1 MNKTDF
7 LTRLEK
13 LLKSLD
19 KKERDKHLAYYG
31 ELIEDAMEDGCSE
44 AEAVSRIGMPGA
56 IAEEILEERQEAP
69 VHTSASRKIVTTV
82 LLILGFPVWGSLALG
97 GIVLALALAVTAAL
111 CVAVAYMLIWL
122 VPLVTGAVSLACL
135 LLALISVFGALPV
148 FLGNAPLGVVQFGV
162 GILSAGIF
170 ILTALAT
177 ASLIRY
183 FVNVTASF
191 THWLVR
197 VLKRKKEATI

>member
-44 AEAVSRIGMPGA
+44 AEAVSRIGTPGA
-56 IAEEILEERQEAP
+56 IADEILEERQEAP

-97 GIVLALALAVTAAL
+97 GIVLALALA
-111 CVAVAYMLIWL
+111 
-122 VPLVTGAVSLACL
+122 CL
-135 LLALISVFGALPV
+135 MLALISVFGALPV